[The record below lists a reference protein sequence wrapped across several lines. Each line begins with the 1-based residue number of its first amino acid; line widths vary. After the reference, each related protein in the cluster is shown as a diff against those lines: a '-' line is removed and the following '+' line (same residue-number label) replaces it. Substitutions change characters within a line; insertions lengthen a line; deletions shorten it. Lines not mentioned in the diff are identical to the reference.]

1 MEYRYKILLE
11 QVIRLRVKKKILII
25 LVLAALMIFS
35 FILMSK
41 KIMNSVW
48 YKMQWNIN
56 FPFVESYYTVD
67 DMWESYNVYSCS
79 ENDIK
84 VLKTSLYKQIPTK
97 YWEEEMIGHLENM
110 NIDPVMYPSFSE
122 INYCIRRQKGDAEL
136 IMLMSSSQDMLYV
149 YTCTR

>member
-1 MEYRYKILLE
+1 M
-11 QVIRLRVKKKILII
+11 RVKKKILII

-67 DMWESYNVYSCS
+67 GMWESYNIYLCS
-79 ENDIK
+79 ENDKK

-122 INYCIRRQKGDAEL
+122 INYCIRRKKGDAEL

>member
-1 MEYRYKILLE
+1 M
-11 QVIRLRVKKKILII
+11 RVKKRILII
-25 LVLAALMIFS
+25 LVLVLLMMFA
-35 FILMSK
+35 FILISK
-41 KIMNSVW
+41 KIMNSIW
-48 YKMQWNIN
+48 FKTRWDIN

-67 DMWESYNVYSCS
+67 GMWESYNIYLCS
-79 ENDIK
+79 ENDKK

-122 INYCIRRQKGDAEL
+122 INYCIRKQKGDAEL

>member
-11 QVIRLRVKKKILII
+11 KVIRLRVKKKILII

-67 DMWESYNVYSCS
+67 DMWESYTIYSCS
-79 ENDIK
+79 ENDKK

-97 YWEEEMIGHLENM
+97 YWEEEMIGHLENL
-110 NIDPVMYPSFSE
+110 NVDPVMYPSFSE
-122 INYCIRRQKGDAEL
+122 IDYCIRRQKGDAEL
-136 IMLMSSSQDMLYV
+136 IMLMNSSQDVLYV
-149 YTCTR
+149 YSCTR